1 MPKKLTEIAERELV
15 KYIGSDVSY
24 FHHEVK
30 DSRFRVGELSYHYP
44 NFQVY
49 NPKSEKR
56 HDIGAGDIIRIKTP
70 EGCFTFKYVSKI

>member
-49 NPKSEKR
+49 N
-56 HDIGAGDIIRIKTP
+56 
-70 EGCFTFKYVSKI
+70 